1 MIHCHSK
8 YRLLP
13 LLLYVSLLAVGC
25 SQVVS
30 NPYGDEVDESGM
42 YYVEGD
48 WTFAPWDSSALFK
61 TSFFDSVKYSVL
73 PEAEYGTF
81 LSGKSVFKNAMLS
94 EQDSG
99 KLIIVKK
106 EGVSRTLLSFD
117 KVEGEQPLLGLY
129 VKEPVDEEHDFRI
142 EKLIEPIEKNGRTY
156 YPIDTSVFDLSDYTL
171 YAQLYNS
178 EGSWFKG
185 KVKNIFL
192 TDENAKIYPLEIS
205 VNLIIAG
212 KYMGTT
218 DNASVDELAEA
229 ILERLNK
236 ALNPGGINV
245 AGINVLYAKDHPSVG
260 SHFSDTEEMVVS
272 RYENNDYLDSLSR
285 WPGHEGEF
293 NFVLVH
299 YVYDEEQG
307 DAPAGFSPSP
317 GYLFYENSKG
327 RADHVTIA
335 THFRYNNR
343 NENFYSSDVANVAT
357 HELGHFF
364 GLSHTSEY
372 GGEEFDALDD
382 TPECEGLQKETF
394 NMEKCPDRHYIM
406 FPKEQVDWQY
416 TTFTPQQ
423 MDIIRRYL
431 SVTRHK

>member
-1 MIHCHSK
+1 MIHCRSK

-13 LLLYVSLLAVGC
+13 LLLYVSLLAAGC

-30 NPYGDEVDESGM
+30 NPYEDEFDESGM

-48 WTFAPWDSSALFK
+48 WTFAPWDSSVLFNV
-61 TSFFDSVKYSVL
+61 SFFDSVKYSVL

-81 LSGKSVFKNAMLS
+81 LSGRSVFKNEMLS
-94 EQDSG
+94 EEDSG

-106 EGVSRTLLSFD
+106 EGQSRAMLSFD

-156 YPIDTSVFDLSDYTL
+156 YPIDTSVFDLSGYTL

-178 EGSWFKG
+178 DGSWYEGTVK
-185 KVKNIFL
+185 KVFL
-192 TDENAKIYPLEIS
+192 TDETVKVYPLELS

-236 ALNPGGINV
+236 ALNPGGIV
-245 AGINVLYAKDHPSVG
+245 VRGVNVLYAKDHPSVG
-260 SHFSDTEEMVVS
+260 SHFSDDEEIAIS
-272 RYENNDYLDSLSR
+272 RFEKYDYLDSLSR

-293 NFVLVH
+293 NLVLVH
-299 YVYDEEQG
+299 YIYDEEKG
-307 DAPAGFSPSP
+307 DAPAGFSPNP
-317 GYLFYENSKG
+317 GYLFYEDSKG

-335 THFRYNNR
+335 THYKY
-343 NENFYSSDVANVAT
+343 ENKIVNFISSDVGNVAT

-372 GGEEFDALDD
+372 GGEGFDSLDD
-382 TPECEGLQKETF
+382 TPECVGLKDENF
-394 NMEKCPDRHYIM
+394 NLEKCPDRNHIM
-406 FPKEQVDWQY
+406 FPKEQVDWEY
-416 TTFTPQQ
+416 LTFTPQQ
-423 MDIIRRYL
+423 MDVIRFYL
-431 SVTRHK
+431 SVTPHK